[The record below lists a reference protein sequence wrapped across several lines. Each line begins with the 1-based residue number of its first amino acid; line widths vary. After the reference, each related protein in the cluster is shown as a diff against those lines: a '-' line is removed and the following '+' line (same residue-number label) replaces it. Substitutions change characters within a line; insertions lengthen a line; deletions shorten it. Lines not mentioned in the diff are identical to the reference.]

1 MIITVTA
8 KKATTNSNGNYGT
21 RLCYSYH
28 DNTFEG
34 FPVSS
39 IWVPEKFYKP
49 ENITVGQSYEMTTFL
64 KFAVRL
70 TPIELEKGGN

>member
-28 DNTFEG
+28 DKTFEG

-39 IWVPEKFYKP
+39 IWVPAKFFKP
-49 ENITVGQSYEMTTFL
+49 DDIIVGQMYEMTTYS
-64 KFAVRL
+64 KFVVRL
-70 TPIELEKGGN
+70 KPIEL